1 MTLPIIVLDTSV
13 IVKWFRQEEEL
24 ARLALAL
31 RERYLQGQ
39 ITVAVP
45 MLLIYE
51 LANVLRYKSEL
62 TTEQVQEAVESLLDM
77 GLEWIEPSVAAMRR
91 AVSLAREGGI
101 TVYDATFVAVAET
114 LGAALVTA
122 DEQLARRLH
131 SLSYVGHLGQSC
143 Q

>member
-1 MTLPIIVLDTSV
+1 MTSPIIVLDTSV

-51 LANVLRYKSEL
+51 LANVLRTKREL
-62 TTEQVQEAVESLLDM
+62 TTEQVQEAMESLLDM
-77 GLEWIEPSVAAMRR
+77 GLDWIEPSAVAMRR
-91 AVSLAREGGI
+91 AVSLAREDGI

-122 DEQLARRLH
+122 DEQLTRRLH
-131 SLSYVGHLGQSC
+131 SLSYVRHLGESC